1 MELKAEKT
9 FRIIIIADVSY
20 PSGAAPSNRVHLYC
34 KALKE
39 SNHFPFV
46 INVSSVHKGDKKLN
60 FLQRF
65 EGIPFYY
72 CQKNP
77 MYENNFI
84 KRNLR
89 KIKGVFN
96 SFFVILRLINDKE
109 ASVLFYS
116 LNVRYEMVYFI
127 FLKLLSIPIVK
138 EINEAPLFIIENK
151 KFRRVHIWLHKNLM
165 LRMCDRLIVI
175 SNYLKNFYSSLF
187 PAKKIFQIPILVD
200 MERFDGQS
208 EDHNNLQKVITY
220 VGFMGGDKDG
230 LDDLIEALGKVK
242 EKENSFRVQL
252 VGNGPEK
259 DIQRLK
265 EQVLFLKLEDHI
277 SFLGS
282 RSSSEIPEILSKSDF
297 LVLARP
303 DSNQAKAGF
312 PTKLGEYLAS
322 KRPVVITKTGEICNY
337 LEDNKSAYL
346 VDAGQPALFAERI
359 IFAFNDVKA
368 PTIGLNGYT
377 VATKNFN
384 YKLYTQLLSKI
395 FTDFSANN
403 VTNKNNVN

>member
-1 MELKAEKT
+1 MELKAEKG
-9 FRIIIIADVSY
+9 FRIIIIGDISY

-39 SNHFPFV
+39 SNHLPFV
-46 INVSSVHKGDKKLN
+46 INVSSVHKGNQELS

-65 EGIPFYY
+65 KGIPFYY

-96 SFFVILRLINDKE
+96 SFFVILRLIDNKE

-127 FLKLLSIPIVK
+127 FLKLLNIPIVK

-151 KFRRVHIWLHKNLM
+151 KFRKVHVWIHKNVM
-165 LRMCDRLIVI
+165 LRMYDRLIVI
-175 SNYLKNFYSSLF
+175 SNYLKNFYSSLL
-187 PAKKIFQIPILVD
+187 PAKNIFQIPILVD
-200 MERFDGQS
+200 MERFDGPC
-208 EDHNNLQKVITY
+208 EKNNNFKKVITY
-220 VGFMGGDKDG
+220 VGFMGGNKDG
-230 LDDLIEALGKVK
+230 LDNLIEALGKVK
-242 EKENSFRVQL
+242 EKENSFKVQL

-259 DIQRLK
+259 DIHRLK
-265 EQVLFLKLEDHI
+265 EQVLLLKLEDHI

-282 RSSSEIPEILSKSDF
+282 RSSSEIPKILSKSDL

-322 KRPVVITKTGEICNY
+322 KKPVVITKTGEICNF

-346 VDAGQPALFAERI
+346 VDADQPELFAEKI
-359 IFAFNDVKA
+359 IFALNDVKA
-368 PTIGLNGYT
+368 ATIGLNGYT
-377 VATKNFN
+377 VATENFN
-384 YKLYTQLLSKI
+384 YKLYNQLISKI
-395 FTDFSANN
+395 FTDFSANKL
-403 VTNKNNVN
+403 TDA